1 MPENNLQADLS
12 PADRWR
18 QTDPT
23 APLLQGLY
31 NESGPWAEMLAR
43 IGDKHGRLYRRVQD
57 REAVA
62 GRRILAEIEKERT
75 RIGRE
80 LHAGAGQP
88 LAGIIQNLQMLEEYS
103 AELPPQTK
111 AILSRLVRLAEQAL
125 GQVRAV
131 SHRLYPPDWQK
142 LSLEDALRQLVETG
156 VPSDRYEVTFRSD
169 ALPFEPSHF
178 ARIAL
183 YRCAQEC
190 ISNILRHAGATRF
203 GLSVRHLGGTIELDV
218 RDNGSGISDSSGAG
232 IGIAS
237 LHEAAR
243 MLGGSCHIS
252 SSAEGTRVTIRV
264 PLAVD

>member
-12 PADRWR
+12 LADQWR
-18 QTDPT
+18 ETDRS
-23 APLLQGLY
+23 APPVQGLY

-43 IGDKHGRLYRRVQD
+43 IGDKNGRLYRRVQD
-57 REAVA
+57 REMLA
-62 GRRILAEIEKERT
+62 GRRTLTEIEKERS

-103 AELPPQTK
+103 ADLPLQTK
-111 AILSRLVRLAEQAL
+111 AILSRLARLAEQAL

-131 SHRLYPPDWQK
+131 SHRLYPPDWQR
-142 LSLEDALRQLVETG
+142 LSLEDALRQLVDTG
-156 VPSDRYEVTFRSD
+156 VPGDRYEVTFQSD

-178 ARIAL
+178 IRIAL

-203 GLSVRHLGGTIELDV
+203 GLWLRHSGGTIELEV
-218 RDNGSGISDSSGAG
+218 RDNGSGISDSNGAG

-264 PLAVD
+264 PLVVD